1 MIKAILTG
9 HSRGLGLGIAQ
20 ALLSKGHPVLGLSG
34 SINTSLQMQ
43 FPDLVHQ
50 IAIDL
55 SENTV
60 LEILESSPKLQEFI
74 ENATLLLLINNA
86 GRVTPIGPLNAQN
99 PYDVSSSVQLNVGT
113 PMALSALLSQRLKS
127 TQQLRILHVSS
138 GAGRSAYP
146 GWSVYCATKAALD
159 MHAQAVQ
166 QDKLP
171 NVRICSL
178 APGVID
184 TGMQA
189 QIRQA
194 DESLFPNKQR
204 FVELNE
210 QGLLS
215 SARDTGEQLVNY
227 VLAPGFGK
235 NAVDDLRTR

>member
-9 HSRGLGLGIAQ
+9 HSKGLGLGIAQ
-20 ALLSKGHPVLGLSG
+20 ALLLKGHPVFGLSS
-34 SINTSLQMQ
+34 SINIPLQTQ
-43 FPDLVHQ
+43 FPTLFCQ

-55 SENTV
+55 SENTA
-60 LEILESSPKLQEFI
+60 LEILETSPELKEFI

-99 PYDVSSSVQLNVGT
+99 PQDVSRSVQLNVGT
-113 PMALSALLSQRLKS
+113 PMALSALISRRLKPA
-127 TQQLRILHVSS
+127 QQLRILHLSS
-138 GAGRSAYP
+138 GAGRSAYT
-146 GWSVYCATKAALD
+146 GWAVYCATKAALD

-189 QIRQA
+189 QIRQT
-194 DESLFPNKQR
+194 DEALFPNKQR
-204 FVELNE
+204 FVELSE

-215 SARDTGEQLVNY
+215 SASDTGERLVSY
-227 VLAPGFGK
+227 MLRPEFGE
-235 NAVDDLRTR
+235 NAVDDLRAR

>member
-20 ALLSKGHPVLGLSG
+20 ALLTKGHPVFGLSS
-34 SINTSLQMQ
+34 SINTSLQTQ
-43 FPDLVHQ
+43 FPTLLHQ
-50 IAIDL
+50 TEIDL
-55 SENTV
+55 SEPTS
-60 LEILESSPKLQEFI
+60 LEILEASPELQEFV

-86 GRVTPIGPLNAQN
+86 GRVTPIGPLTTQN
-99 PYDVSSSVQLNVGT
+99 PQDVSRSVQLNLSA
-113 PMALSALLSQRLKS
+113 PMALSALLTQRLKPA
-127 TQQLRILHVSS
+127 QQLRILHVSS

-146 GWSVYCATKAALD
+146 GWAVYCATKAALD

-166 QDKLP
+166 HDKLP

-189 QIRQA
+189 QIRKTNEA
-194 DESLFPNKQR
+194 LFPNKQR
-204 FVELNE
+204 FVELHE

-215 SARDTGEQLVNY
+215 SANETGARMLNY
-227 VLAPGFGK
+227 LLGPNFGE
-235 NAVDDLRTR
+235 NAVDDLRAR